1 MFGERF
7 RRKMRDSIQF
17 SKRLKGEPIVEAEN
31 LKQEIMSNKKIK
43 IDKILIKYNKK
54 IKASNEM
61 CHGSIYIKYRN
72 MILSELLDTY
82 LKIKKVDELY
92 LSFHINYEDLKKL
105 TYKDIVKYTNLE
117 SQNYLISHDIDEI
130 EDVLQKLFLKMYNT
144 NLDNVLKR

>member
-54 IKASNEM
+54 IKAQYPL
-61 CHGSIYIKYRN
+61 I
-72 MILSELLDTY
+72 
-82 LKIKKVDELY
+82 
-92 LSFHINYEDLKKL
+92 
-105 TYKDIVKYTNLE
+105 KDIVLLTK
-117 SQNYLISHDIDEI
+117 SVVD
-130 EDVLQKLFLKMYNT
+130 LFCFNGSLFTKVCNSVR
-144 NLDNVLKR
+144 D